1 MRELWAILSD
11 IFDFIVAALATPEGL
26 VLVQELEA
34 ALGLSASPV
43 SNSGATG
50 NSAPTVS
57 SPVTAS
63 VSQNA
68 PVATTPVIRPR

>member
-43 SNSGATG
+43 TSSGASG
-50 NSAPTVS
+50 NNAATVS

-63 VSQNA
+63 EGRGASA
-68 PVATTPVIRPR
+68 AATPVIRPR